1 MLGLYAA
8 LAVVLSLILVG
19 VLVGVL
25 SWLGVRSRRR
35 AHAREVLLRAIAA
48 VAALK
53 DSWDHV
59 SRILPP
65 YGCEPRDLESFL
77 AAVGPGPGRRHLR
90 AADAARV
97 ALTRAA
103 EHATWLRPYY
113 LDDPEAVYR
122 DADRITAQLYEA
134 VAAQGHSS

>member
-8 LAVVLSLILVG
+8 LAVVLALVLVG

-48 VAALK
+48 VAAAK
-53 DSWDHV
+53 KSWDHV
-59 SRILPP
+59 SRMIPT
-65 YGCEPRDLESFL
+65 YGPAPQDRESFL
-77 AAVGPGPGRRHLR
+77 AAVGPGPGRAHLL
-90 AADAARV
+90 AVDAARL

-103 EHATWLRPYY
+103 EYATWLRPYY
-113 LDDPEAVYR
+113 LDNADAVYR
-122 DADRITAQLYEA
+122 DADRITARLYEA
-134 VAAQGHSS
+134 VAAQDSS

>member
-8 LAVVLSLILVG
+8 LAVVLALILVG

-25 SWLGVRSRRR
+25 SWLGARSRRR
-35 AHAREVLLRAIAA
+35 SHAREVLLRAIAA

-59 SRILPP
+59 SRVLPTYACGP
-65 YGCEPRDLESFL
+65 QDLESFL
-77 AAVGPGPGRRHLR
+77 AVVGPGPGRAHLR
-90 AADAARV
+90 AVDAARV

-122 DADRITAQLYEA
+122 DADRITARLYEA
-134 VAAQGHSS
+134 VTAQGRS

>member
-8 LAVVLSLILVG
+8 LAVVPAL

-35 AHAREVLLRAIAA
+35 AAAREVLLRAIAA
-48 VAALK
+48 VAAAK

-59 SRILPP
+59 SRVVPA
-65 YGCEPRDLESFL
+65 YGCAGPMDLDSFL
-77 AAVGPGPGRRHLR
+77 AIVGPGPGRAHLR
-90 AADAARV
+90 AVDAARA

-103 EHATWLRPYY
+103 EYATWLRPYY
-113 LDDPEAVYR
+113 LDDPQTVYR
-122 DADRITAQLYEA
+122 DADRITARLYEA
-134 VAAQGHSS
+134 VAAQGRA